1 MLKIRKSLFET
12 NSSSTH
18 SMTMCS
24 SEEYESWKQGK
35 LIYYD
40 GSLITLEQMEEDRKN
55 NKYFYEDEYKT
66 HESYFKDNNYEVFE
80 DSYITKNGEKI
91 VAFGYFGYDG

>member
-24 SEEYESWKQGK
+24 SEEYESWKQGE
-35 LIYYD
+35 LIYYC

-55 NKYFYEDEYKT
+55 NKYFNENSYKT
-66 HESYFKDNNYEVFE
+66 YESYFEDNEYEDFE

-91 VAFGYFGYDG
+91 IAFGYFGYDS